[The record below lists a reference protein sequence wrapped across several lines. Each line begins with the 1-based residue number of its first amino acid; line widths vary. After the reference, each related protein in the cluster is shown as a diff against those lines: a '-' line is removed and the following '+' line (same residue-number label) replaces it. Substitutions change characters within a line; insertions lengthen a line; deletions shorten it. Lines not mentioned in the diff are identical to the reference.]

1 MQMKKDAETLAGVHT
16 NTHTHTH
23 THTDNLVNKE
33 IINII
38 STQNK
43 PIN

>member
-1 MQMKKDAETLAGVHT
+1 MQMIRNARTLAGVCIY
-16 NTHTHTH
+16 